1 MDSFFFYVYITILY
15 QFCEKRSEWSFFV
28 LLEQTFLGFY
38 DIIYW

>member
-1 MDSFFFYVYITILY
+1 MRQDLFHTYITVLY
-15 QFCEKRSEWSFFV
+15 QFREKRSEWSFFV